1 MSKKKEPLIVTKV
14 WSCVML
20 VLSNVTM
27 KPSNVRKKKGITEY
41 DKSIV
46 TCDIGTAQFD
56 NGIIKCEKK
65 I

>member
-27 KPSNVRKKKGITEY
+27 KPSNVRKKKGTTEY